1 MQFTTGNVYSLKLNS
16 GEELVARI
24 HSSTD
29 SAIEIDMPLSVAPG
43 PQGMGLVPGM
53 FTADQD
59 AKVTININ
67 NISMSAPTNST
78 IEAKYLEATT
88 GLTVPDKKIIMG

>member
-1 MQFTTGNVYSLKLNS
+1 MQFTPGNVYTLKLNS

-24 HSSTD
+24 SSQND
-29 SAIEIDMPLSVAPG
+29 SVIEIDMPLSVAPG
-43 PQGMGLVPGM
+43 PQGMGLVPGL

-59 AKVTININ
+59 SKVTININ

>member
-1 MQFTTGNVYSLKLNS
+1 MEFTPGNVYTLKLNS
-16 GEELVARI
+16 GEELVARVVEQQNNVV
-24 HSSTD
+24 
-29 SAIEIDMPLSVAPG
+29 EIDMPLSVAPG
-43 PQGMGLVPGM
+43 PQGMGLVPGL

-59 AKVTININ
+59 SKVTININ
-67 NISMSAPTNST
+67 SISMSAPTNST

>member
-1 MQFTTGNVYSLKLNS
+1 MQFTQGSVYTLKLNS
-16 GEELVARI
+16 GEELVARVFDFTP
-24 HSSTD
+24 STV
-29 SAIEIDMPLSVAPG
+29 IIDMPLSVAPG
-43 PQGMGLVPGM
+43 PQGMGLVPGL

-59 AKVTININ
+59 SKVTININ
-67 NISMSAPTNST
+67 SISMSAPTNST

>member
-1 MQFTTGNVYSLKLNS
+1 MNFEIGKVYSIKLNS
-16 GEELVARI
+16 GEELVARVHG
-24 HSSTD
+24 HSATTV
-29 SAIEIDMPLSVAPG
+29 EIDMPLSVAPG

-59 AKVTININ
+59 SKVTINISS
-67 NISMSAPTNST
+67 IAMLATTNST
-78 IEAKYLEATT
+78 IESKYLEATT